1 MITQIGNLPVL
12 IHILPYS
19 AKGGITTGNTTNL
32 QELCRDK
39 KLVLGKTSADIA
51 AGSGIP
57 LPTVNNF
64 LSRPSKSPSVYTVAP
79 ICAELGISL
88 DEYFGIAPSPAL
100 VELRER
106 DLHIAH
112 LEGRLEQMERTI
124 AATAKADRQR
134 RGYTI
139 ALLCLCVV
147 LVAVVI
153 AYISFDAS
161 IGNAGLI
168 QGGKISV
175 FAIGLILVV
184 VATVAVMC
192 RLLVGIVKRAAPE
205 PPMK

>member
-1 MITQIGNLPVL
+1 MGRNGNMEEK
-12 IHILPYS
+12 IL
-19 AKGGITTGNTTNL
+19 
-32 QELCRDK
+32 QDLCRDA
-39 KLVLGKTSADIA
+39 KLRLNMTNQDIA
-51 AGSGIP
+51 DASGVPIS
-57 LPTVNNF
+57 TVKNF
-64 LSRPSKSPSVYTVAP
+64 FATSSKSPSVYTVAP
-79 ICAELGISL
+79 ICSALGVSIDTALNISGAAAPQELH
-88 DEYFGIAPSPAL
+88 
-100 VELRER
+100 ER